1 MVRSTL
7 LFFAL
12 GFVTACTHSAPLA
25 TTEPTCPY
33 SQQDRTSLEAWRSA
47 QFETDTPDQATRQLA
62 TCLGAPD
69 PFLRD
74 QISYEGLTT
83 VLRNGN
89 VSPDT
94 RRELI
99 AELST
104 NLQAPDVEGFLAP
117 FSALGLAEL
126 ARTDRVDPFLTE
138 PERTSLV
145 ETAASYLES
154 VSDYR
159 GFSDGEGWRH
169 GVAHGADFAMQLTLN
184 PNVDTQ
190 ALLRLRES
198 VTAQIA
204 PSNGHAYV
212 FGEPERLARPI
223 LFMASRGE
231 IEADDWGVWF
241 ESLSDPAPL
250 ETWNEAF
257 KSEVGLARLH
267 NLKGFA
273 QVLYINAS
281 LSENPNMAP
290 IADGAMSLL
299 STLP

>member
-12 GFVTACTHSAPLA
+12 SFVTACTHAAPLDA
-25 TTEPTCPY
+25 AESACTY
-33 SQQDRTSLEAWRSA
+33 GQQDRASLEAWRSA
-47 QFETDTPDQATRQLA
+47 QFESETPDETARALA
-62 TCLGAPD
+62 ACLGEPD

-74 QISYEGLTT
+74 QIGYEGLTSL
-83 VLRNGN
+83 LRSGN
-89 VSPDT
+89 VSPET
-94 RRELI
+94 RRALI
-99 AELST
+99 VELSE
-104 NLQAPDVEGFLAP
+104 NLQAKHEGGFLAP
-117 FSALGLAEL
+117 FSALGLSEL
-126 ARTDRVDPFLTE
+126 ARTDRIEPFLTGD
-138 PERTSLV
+138 ERATLT
-145 ETAASYLES
+145 ETAASYLEG

-159 GFSDGEGWRH
+159 GFSDNDGWRH

-184 PNVDTQ
+184 PNVDTP
-190 ALLRLRES
+190 AFLRLREA

-204 PSNGHAYV
+204 PSNGHAYI

-223 LFMASRGE
+223 LFMASRDE
-231 IEADDWGVWF
+231 ITADNWALWF
-241 ESLSDPAPL
+241 ESLTDPAPL

-257 KSEVGLARLH
+257 KSESALARLH

-290 IADGAMSLL
+290 VADGAMTLL
-299 STLP
+299 RALP